1 MPNSSALRFKSGKG
15 KSVRIDKIRAQ
26 KQDILK
32 AKINHVGSIIF
43 SFFIFIISI
52 TFLSLFVFYK
62 KLNENF
68 VSAESYGTYNSDI
81 TSFSYIVV
89 DSFKSDPIQ
98 LKKLNFIVLDKNS
111 NKTLIFDIPLD
122 VEFNLPGKYSDM
134 SLNKT
139 FALGALNSEDKLKGG
154 VELLNTTLFK
164 IFGISVDNYI
174 LVEDNLSTDVNQL
187 LYEGKSIFP
196 FGGLGIT
203 RMRNS
208 FDTNFSFKSFYQTQK
223 FLSSVEKESFI
234 KTNLSKEQITNT
246 FFIDGIFEDISLSSA
261 IASEKKTVS
270 VLNGTDFQGIA
281 TLGSR
286 VIKNRGGRVV
296 SIENA
301 LDKYTN
307 SVLIVD
313 SPDSKT
319 VSYIKKAFNIDKVY
333 TKEEAPFVKESSV
346 DRSDITLILGFD
358 LASKIY

>member
-1 MPNSSALRFKSGKG
+1 MH
-15 KSVRIDKIRAQ
+15 AQ
-26 KQDILK
+26 KQDVFR
-32 AKINHVGSIIF
+32 AKINHVGNVFLTISISLVSIIF
-43 SFFIFIISI
+43 LTAFI
-52 TFLSLFVFYK
+52 FYK

-68 VSAESYGTYNSDI
+68 VSAESYGVYNPDI

-89 DSFKSDPIQ
+89 DSFKSDPIL
-98 LKKLNFIVLDKNS
+98 LKKINFIVLDKNN
-111 NKTLIFDIPLD
+111 NKTLIFDIPLN

-134 SLNKT
+134 SLSKT
-139 FALGALNSEDKLKGG
+139 FALGALNSENRLSGG
-154 VELLNTTLFK
+154 VELMNTTLFK

-174 LVEDNLSTDVNQL
+174 LVEESLSESVNKL

-208 FDTNFSFKSFYQTQK
+208 FDTSFSFKSFYQTQK
-223 FLSSVEKESFI
+223 FLSSVNTESFV
-234 KTNLSKEQITNT
+234 KKNLNESELSNP
-246 FFIDGIFEDISLSSA
+246 FYIDDIFEDLSMSSN
-261 IASEKKTVS
+261 IANEKKTVS
-270 VLNGTDFQGIA
+270 VLNGTELSGIA

-286 VIKNRGGRVV
+286 VIKNMGGRVV

-301 LDKYTN
+301 LDKYPN

-313 SPDSKT
+313 DPDSKT
-319 VSYIKKAFNIDKVY
+319 VAYIKRAFNIDKVY
-333 TKEEAPFVKESSV
+333 TKQESPFVKESSV